1 MSHSVS
7 QGWGLVWLDD
17 DSVYGSARLRRHTLR
32 VLIYPLGKHRRA
44 LCCRW
49 FLSLRALLLVQAA
62 RTQRSGVLNILTKQ
76 KADGKPH
83 EHNIIGK
90 HLDMDPWET
99 EPEYRKQVYVPK
111 AWSSVPISAW
121 VPSMNWIVF
130 CLMLA
135 IQTGATVA
143 IFFTRVEAMEG
154 STASCQGFCDSWI
167 RLDDKAH
174 THSGFALF
182 LLLAFRANSSYDR
195 FWAGRKLWGQTINR
209 TRDLARQIVHYVR
222 DEPPRHRRIL
232 GFIIAFAVTKKRHLR
247 DERGL
252 QELESVLSIQDL
264 RNIQEAEHM
273 PLYCI
278 DVLTNYIQ
286 EAYAAGKI
294 SDPVRCMMDLNI
306 KTFQDTLGGCEGIKE
321 TPIPVAFVVHMRALM
336 VLWLITLPMTLAHLM
351 GWTTI
356 VVSFVVTF
364 AILGIDAMAVEIE
377 NPFGHDYNDLPL
389 GMICETI
396 AQNVREILDRMHH
409 ADRKEAF
416 EGRPCC
422 W

>member
-1 MSHSVS
+1 
-7 QGWGLVWLDD
+7 
-17 DSVYGSARLRRHTLR
+17 
-32 VLIYPLGKHRRA
+32 
-44 LCCRW
+44 
-49 FLSLRALLLVQAA
+49 
-62 RTQRSGVLNILTKQ
+62 
-76 KADGKPH
+76 
-83 EHNIIGK
+83 
-90 HLDMDPWET
+90 
-99 EPEYRKQVYVPK
+99 
-111 AWSSVPISAW
+111 
-121 VPSMNWIVF
+121 
-130 CLMLA
+130 
-135 IQTGATVA
+135 
-143 IFFTRVEAMEG
+143 
-154 STASCQGFCDSWI
+154 
-167 RLDDKAH
+167 
-174 THSGFALF
+174 
-182 LLLAFRANSSYDR
+182 
-195 FWAGRKLWGQTINR
+195 
-209 TRDLARQIVHYVR
+209 
-222 DEPPRHRRIL
+222 
-232 GFIIAFAVTKKRHLR
+232 
-247 DERGL
+247 
-252 QELESVLSIQDL
+252 
-264 RNIQEAEHM
+264 M

>member
-1 MSHSVS
+1 M
-7 QGWGLVWLDD
+7 
-17 DSVYGSARLRRHTLR
+17 
-32 VLIYPLGKHRRA
+32 
-44 LCCRW
+44 
-49 FLSLRALLLVQAA
+49 QAA
-62 RTQRSGVLNILTKQ
+62 RTQSSGVLNIPTKQ
-76 KADGKPH
+76 KKDGKPH

-111 AWSSVPISAW
+111 AWSSVPISIW

-252 QELESVLSIQDL
+252 QELDTVLSIQDV